1 MFSLGEYMRTLWRFI
16 AGFFKWTWRL
26 LNFVREMVLNLFFIF
41 LVLVGVGI
49 WMQVSNSDTKET
61 AGRGALLLDI
71 SGVIVDKP
79 DSSQRFSRLSRQLL
93 GASSDRRQEN
103 SLFDIVNTIRQ
114 AKDDRNI
121 TGIVMDLKNFAGGD
135 QPSMQYIG
143 KALKEFR
150 DSGKPVYAIG
160 ENYSQGQYYLASFAN
175 KIWLSPQ
182 GVVDLHGFATN
193 GLYYKSL
200 LDKLKVSTHVFRV
213 GTYKSAV
220 EPFIRDDMSPA
231 AREADS
237 RWIGELWQNYL
248 NTVAANRQ
256 IPAQQVFPG
265 AQGLLDGLTK
275 TGGDTA
281 KYALD
286 NKLVDA
292 LASSAEIEKALTKE
306 FGWSKADKNYRAIS
320 YYDYALKTPAD
331 TGDSIGVV
339 FANGAIMDGEE
350 TQGNVGGDT
359 TAAQIRDARLDPKVK
374 AIVLRVNSPGGS
386 VTASEVIRSELAAAR
401 AAGKPVVVSMGGMA
415 ASGGYW
421 ISTPANYIVANPST
435 LTGSIGI
442 FGVITTVEN
451 SLNSI
456 GVHTD
461 GVSTSPL
468 ADVSITKALPPEA
481 QQMMQL
487 SIENGYKRF
496 ITLVADARKSTPE
509 QIDKIAQGHVW
520 TGQDAKANGLV
531 DSLGDFDDAVAK
543 AAELAKLKQWH
554 LEYYVDEPT
563 FFDKVM
569 DNMSGSVRAML
580 PETFQAMLPA
590 PLASVASTVKSESD
604 KLAAFNDP
612 QNRYAFCLTCANV
625 R

>member
-1 MFSLGEYMRTLWRFI
+1 MRTLWRFI
-16 AGFFKWTWRL
+16 AGFFKWTWRV

-49 WMQVSNSDTKET
+49 WMQIGNGSNSEQT
-61 AGRGALLLDI
+61 ARGALLLDI

-79 DSSQRFSRLSRQLL
+79 STNHRLGALGRQLF
-93 GASSDRRQEN
+93 GASSDRLQEN
-103 SLFDIVNTIRQ
+103 SLFDIVNAIRQ

-121 TGIVMDLKNFAGGD
+121 TGIVLDLKNFTGAD
-135 QPSMQYIG
+135 QPSMRYIG
-143 KALKEFR
+143 KALREFR
-150 DSGKPVYAIG
+150 DSGKPVFAVG

-182 GVVDLHGFATN
+182 GQVDLHGFATN
-193 GLYYKSL
+193 GLYYKTL

-248 NTVAANRQ
+248 HTVSANRQ
-256 IPAQQVFPG
+256 ISPQQLFPG
-265 AQGLLDGLTK
+265 AQAIIDGLTNA
-275 TGGDTA
+275 GGDTA

-286 NKLVDA
+286 HKLVDA
-292 LASSAEIEKALTKE
+292 LASSADVEKALTKQ
-306 FGWSKADKNYRAIS
+306 FGWSKTENNYRAIS
-320 YYDYALKTPAD
+320 YYDYSLKKPAD
-331 TGDSIGVV
+331 SGGIIAVI

-350 TQGNVGGDT
+350 TPGNVGGDT
-359 TAAQIRDARLDPKVK
+359 TASQIRDARLDPKVK

-386 VTASEVIRSELAAAR
+386 VNASEVIRAELAAAK

-421 ISTPANYIVANPST
+421 ISTPANYIVASPST

-442 FGVITTVEN
+442 FGVINTVEN
-451 SLNSI
+451 SLSSI
-456 GVHTD
+456 GVHSD

-468 ADVSITKALPPEA
+468 AEISMTKALSPEV

-487 SIENGYKRF
+487 SIEYGYKRF
-496 ITLVADARKSTPE
+496 ITLVAEARKRTPE

-520 TGQDAKANGLV
+520 TGEDAKANGLV

-554 LEYYVDEPT
+554 LDYYQDEPT
-563 FFDKVM
+563 VLDMVM
-569 DNMSGSVRAML
+569 DSMTGSVRAML
-580 PETFQAMLPA
+580 PEAIQAMFPA
-590 PLASVASTVKSESD
+590 PLVSAANTVKAEGD

>member
-1 MFSLGEYMRTLWRFI
+1 MRTLWRFI
-16 AGFFKWTWRL
+16 AGFFKWTWRV

-49 WMQVSNSDTKET
+49 WMQIGNGSNSEQT
-61 AGRGALLLDI
+61 ARGALLLDI

-79 DSSQRFSRLSRQLL
+79 STNHRLGALGRQLF
-93 GASSDRRQEN
+93 GASSDRLQEN
-103 SLFDIVNTIRQ
+103 SLFDIVNAIRQ

-121 TGIVMDLKNFAGGD
+121 TGIVLDLKNFTGAD
-135 QPSMQYIG
+135 QPSIRYIG
-143 KALKEFR
+143 KALREFR
-150 DSGKPVYAIG
+150 DSGKPIFAVG

-182 GVVDLHGFATN
+182 GQVDLHGFATN
-193 GLYYKSL
+193 GLYYKTL

-248 NTVAANRQ
+248 HTVSANRQ
-256 IPAQQVFPG
+256 ISPQQLFPG
-265 AQGLLDGLTK
+265 AQAIIDGLTSV
-275 TGGDTA
+275 GGDTA

-286 NKLVDA
+286 HKLVDA
-292 LASSAEIEKALTKE
+292 LASSADVEKALTKQ
-306 FGWSKADKNYRAIS
+306 FGWSKTENNYRAIS
-320 YYDYALKTPAD
+320 YYDYSLKTPAD
-331 TGDSIGVV
+331 TGGTIAVI

-350 TQGNVGGDT
+350 TPGNVGGDT
-359 TAAQIRDARLDPKVK
+359 TASQIRDARLDPKVK

-386 VTASEVIRSELAAAR
+386 VNASEVIRAELAAAR

-421 ISTPANYIVANPST
+421 ISTPANYIVASPST

-442 FGVITTVEN
+442 FGVINTVEN
-451 SLNSI
+451 SLSSI
-456 GVHTD
+456 GVHSD

-468 ADVSITKALPPEA
+468 ADISMTKSLSPEV

-487 SIENGYKRF
+487 SIEYGYKRF
-496 ITLVADARKSTPE
+496 ITLVADARKRTPE

-520 TGQDAKANGLV
+520 TGEDAKANGLV

-543 AAELAKLKQWH
+543 AADLAKLKQWH
-554 LEYYVDEPT
+554 LDYYQDEPT
-563 FFDKVM
+563 VLDMVM
-569 DNMSGSVRAML
+569 DSMTGSVRAML
-580 PETFQAMLPA
+580 PEAIQAMLPA
-590 PLASVASTVKSESD
+590 PLVSAANTVKAEGD

>member
-1 MFSLGEYMRTLWRFI
+1 MRTLWRFI
-16 AGFFKWTWRL
+16 AGFFKWTWRV

-49 WMQVSNSDTKET
+49 WMQISNGSNSEQT
-61 AGRGALLLDI
+61 ARGALLLDI

-79 DSSQRFSRLSRQLL
+79 STNHRLGALGRQLF
-93 GASSDRRQEN
+93 GASSDRLQEN
-103 SLFDIVNTIRQ
+103 SLFDIVNAIRQ

-121 TGIVMDLKNFAGGD
+121 TGIVLDLKNFTGAD
-135 QPSMQYIG
+135 QPSMRYIG
-143 KALKEFR
+143 KALREFR
-150 DSGKPVYAIG
+150 DSGKPVFAVG

-182 GVVDLHGFATN
+182 GQVDLHGFATN
-193 GLYYKSL
+193 GLYYKTL

-248 NTVAANRQ
+248 HTVSANRQ
-256 IPAQQVFPG
+256 ISPQQLFPG
-265 AQGLLDGLTK
+265 AQAIIDGLTSV
-275 TGGDTA
+275 GGDTA

-286 NKLVDA
+286 HKLVDA
-292 LASSAEIEKALTKE
+292 LASSADVEKALTKQ
-306 FGWSKADKNYRAIS
+306 FGWSKTENNYRAIS
-320 YYDYALKTPAD
+320 YYDYSLKTPAD
-331 TGDSIGVV
+331 TGGTIAVI

-350 TQGNVGGDT
+350 TPGNVGGDT
-359 TAAQIRDARLDPKVK
+359 TASQIRDARLDPKVK

-386 VTASEVIRSELAAAR
+386 VNASEVIRAELAAAK

-421 ISTPANYIVANPST
+421 ISTPANYIVASPST

-442 FGVITTVEN
+442 FGVINTVEN
-451 SLNSI
+451 SLSSI
-456 GVHTD
+456 GVHSD

-468 ADVSITKALPPEA
+468 ADISMTKALSPEV

-487 SIENGYKRF
+487 SIEYGYKRF
-496 ITLVADARKSTPE
+496 ITLVADARKRTPE

-520 TGQDAKANGLV
+520 TGEDAKANGLV

-554 LEYYVDEPT
+554 LDYYQDEPT
-563 FFDKVM
+563 VLDMVM
-569 DNMSGSVRAML
+569 DSMTGSVRAML
-580 PETFQAMLPA
+580 PEAIQAMLPA
-590 PLASVASTVKSESD
+590 PLVSAANTVKAEGD

>member
-1 MFSLGEYMRTLWRFI
+1 MRTLWRFI
-16 AGFFKWTWRL
+16 AGFFKWTWRV

-49 WMQVSNSDTKET
+49 WMQIGNGSNSEQT
-61 AGRGALLLDI
+61 ARGALLLDI

-79 DSSQRFSRLSRQLL
+79 STNHRLGALGRQLF
-93 GASSDRRQEN
+93 GASSDRLQEN
-103 SLFDIVNTIRQ
+103 SLFDIVNAIRQ

-121 TGIVMDLKNFAGGD
+121 TGIVLDLKNFTGAD
-135 QPSMQYIG
+135 QPSMRYIG
-143 KALKEFR
+143 KALREFR
-150 DSGKPVYAIG
+150 DSGKPVFAVG

-182 GVVDLHGFATN
+182 GQVDLHGFATN
-193 GLYYKSL
+193 GLYYKTL

-248 NTVAANRQ
+248 HTVSANRQ
-256 IPAQQVFPG
+256 ISPQQLFPG
-265 AQGLLDGLTK
+265 TQAIIDGLTSV
-275 TGGDTA
+275 GGDTA

-286 NKLVDA
+286 HKLVDA
-292 LASSAEIEKALTKE
+292 LASSADVEKALTKQ
-306 FGWSKADKNYRAIS
+306 FGWSKTENNYRAIS
-320 YYDYALKTPAD
+320 YYDYSLKTPAD
-331 TGDSIGVV
+331 TGGTIAVI

-350 TQGNVGGDT
+350 TPGNVGGDT
-359 TAAQIRDARLDPKVK
+359 TASQIRDARLDPKVK

-386 VTASEVIRSELAAAR
+386 VNASEVIRAELAAAR

-421 ISTPANYIVANPST
+421 ISTPANYIVASPST

-442 FGVITTVEN
+442 FGVINTVEN
-451 SLNSI
+451 SLSSI
-456 GVHTD
+456 GVHSD

-468 ADVSITKALPPEA
+468 ADISMTKALSPEV

-487 SIENGYKRF
+487 SIEYGYKRF
-496 ITLVADARKSTPE
+496 ITLVADARKRTPE
-509 QIDKIAQGHVW
+509 HIDKIAQGHVW
-520 TGQDAKANGLV
+520 TGEDAKANGLV

-554 LEYYVDEPT
+554 LDYYQDEPT
-563 FFDKVM
+563 VLDMVM
-569 DNMSGSVRAML
+569 DSMTGSVRAML
-580 PETFQAMLPA
+580 PEAIQAMLPA
-590 PLASVASTVKSESD
+590 PLVSAANTVKAEGD

>member
-1 MFSLGEYMRTLWRFI
+1 MRTLWRFI
-16 AGFFKWTWRL
+16 AGFFKWTWRV

-49 WMQVSNSDTKET
+49 WMQIGNGSNSEQT
-61 AGRGALLLDI
+61 ARGALLLDI

-79 DSSQRFSRLSRQLL
+79 STNHRLGALGRQLF
-93 GASSDRRQEN
+93 GASSDRLQEN
-103 SLFDIVNTIRQ
+103 SLFDIVNAIRQ

-121 TGIVMDLKNFAGGD
+121 TGIVLDLKNFTGAD
-135 QPSMQYIG
+135 QPSMRYIG
-143 KALKEFR
+143 KALREFR
-150 DSGKPVYAIG
+150 DSGKPVFAVG

-182 GVVDLHGFATN
+182 GQVDLHGFATN
-193 GLYYKSL
+193 GLYYKTL

-237 RWIGELWQNYL
+237 RWIGELWKNYL
-248 NTVAANRQ
+248 HTVSANRQ
-256 IPAQQVFPG
+256 ISPQQLFPG
-265 AQGLLDGLTK
+265 AQAIIDGLTSV
-275 TGGDTA
+275 GGDTA

-286 NKLVDA
+286 HKLVDA
-292 LASSAEIEKALTKE
+292 LASSADVEKALTKQ
-306 FGWSKADKNYRAIS
+306 FGWSKTENNYRAIS
-320 YYDYALKTPAD
+320 YYDYSLKTPAD
-331 TGDSIGVV
+331 TGGTIAVI

-350 TQGNVGGDT
+350 TPGNVGGDT
-359 TAAQIRDARLDPKVK
+359 TASQIRDARLDPKVK

-386 VTASEVIRSELAAAR
+386 VNASEVIRAELAAAR

-421 ISTPANYIVANPST
+421 ISTPANYIVASPST

-442 FGVITTVEN
+442 FGVINTVEN
-451 SLNSI
+451 SLSSI
-456 GVHTD
+456 GVHSD

-468 ADVSITKALPPEA
+468 ADISMTKALSPEV

-487 SIENGYKRF
+487 SIEYGYKRF
-496 ITLVADARKSTPE
+496 ITLVADARKRTPE

-520 TGQDAKANGLV
+520 TGEDAKANGLV

-554 LEYYVDEPT
+554 LDYYQDEPT
-563 FFDKVM
+563 VLDMVM
-569 DNMSGSVRAML
+569 DSMTGSVRAML
-580 PETFQAMLPA
+580 PEAIQAMLPA
-590 PLASVASTVKSESD
+590 PLVSAANTVKAEGD

>member
-1 MFSLGEYMRTLWRFI
+1 MRTLWRFI

-49 WMQVSNSDTKET
+49 WMQVSGGDSKET
-61 AGRGALLLDI
+61 ASRGALLLDI

-79 DSSQRFSRLSRQLL
+79 DSSQRFSKLSRQLL
-93 GASSDRRQEN
+93 GASSDRLQEN

-150 DSGKPVYAIG
+150 DSGKPVYAVG

-265 AQGLLDGLTK
+265 AQGLLEGLTK

-281 KYALD
+281 KYALE

-306 FGWSKADKNYRAIS
+306 FGWSKTDKNYRAIS

-386 VTASEVIRSELAAAR
+386 VTASEVIRAELAAAR

-451 SLNSI
+451 SLDSI

-468 ADVSITKALPPEA
+468 ADVSITRALPPEA

-496 ITLVADARKSTPE
+496 ITLVADARHSTPE

-543 AAELAKLKQWH
+543 AAELAKVKQWH

-569 DNMSGSVRAML
+569 DNMSGSVRAIL
-580 PETFQAMLPA
+580 PDAFQAMLAA

>member
-1 MFSLGEYMRTLWRFI
+1 MRTLWRFI
-16 AGFFKWTWRL
+16 AGFFKWTWRV
-26 LNFVREMVLNLFFIF
+26 LNLVREMVLNLFFIF

-49 WMQVSNSDTKET
+49 WMQIGNGSNSEQT
-61 AGRGALLLDI
+61 ARGALLLDI

-79 DSSQRFSRLSRQLL
+79 STNHRLGALGRQLF
-93 GASSDRRQEN
+93 GASSDRLQEN
-103 SLFDIVNTIRQ
+103 SLFDIVNAIRQ

-121 TGIVMDLKNFAGGD
+121 TGIVLDLKNFTGAD
-135 QPSMQYIG
+135 QPSMRYIG
-143 KALKEFR
+143 KALREFR
-150 DSGKPVYAIG
+150 DSGKPVFAVG

-182 GVVDLHGFATN
+182 GQVDLHGFATN
-193 GLYYKSL
+193 GLYYKTL

-248 NTVAANRQ
+248 HTVSANRQ
-256 IPAQQVFPG
+256 ISPQQLFPG
-265 AQGLLDGLTK
+265 AQAIIDGLTSV
-275 TGGDTA
+275 GGDTA

-286 NKLVDA
+286 HKLVDA
-292 LASSAEIEKALTKE
+292 LASSADVEKALTKQ
-306 FGWSKADKNYRAIS
+306 FGWSKTENNYRAIS
-320 YYDYALKTPAD
+320 YYDYSLKTPAD
-331 TGDSIGVV
+331 TGGTIAVI

-350 TQGNVGGDT
+350 TPGNVGGDT
-359 TAAQIRDARLDPKVK
+359 TASQIRDARLDPKVK

-386 VTASEVIRSELAAAR
+386 VNASEVIRAELAAAR

-421 ISTPANYIVANPST
+421 ISTPANYIVASPST

-442 FGVITTVEN
+442 FGVINTVEN
-451 SLNSI
+451 SLSSI
-456 GVHTD
+456 GVHSD

-468 ADVSITKALPPEA
+468 ADISMTKVLSPEV

-487 SIENGYKRF
+487 SIEYGYKRF
-496 ITLVADARKSTPE
+496 ITLVADARKRTPE

-520 TGQDAKANGLV
+520 TGEDAKANGLV

-554 LEYYVDEPT
+554 LDYYQDEPT
-563 FFDKVM
+563 VLDMVM
-569 DNMSGSVRAML
+569 DSMTGSVRAML
-580 PETFQAMLPA
+580 PEAIQAMLPA
-590 PLASVASTVKSESD
+590 PLVSAANTVKAEGD